1 MTGELTMFGSP
12 LTDIIRQRPS
22 RRYGKKQYLWRAG
35 DKCSGLWQIK
45 FGAVKTFYFN
55 DNGEEHITG
64 FYLPGEY
71 IGVDEL
77 SDEFQRGYAQVVDD
91 CAVHH
96 LPSTQLNEFMA
107 TCDERRCIY
116 RMMSEHLRLNKAR
129 FRQLTRLS
137 AGEKL
142 AGFIYDLA
150 VRYGFQGVVIRDFR
164 LPMLRCDI
172 ANYIGVTPET
182 VTREIIKLVD
192 AGAFLFSGRQIT
204 GLRPTIMTQRAGDML
219 LCRNDELLSTRTRGA
234 RYGQ

>member
-1 MTGELTMFGSP
+1 MLRGS
-12 LTDIIRQRPS
+12 LRDAIRQRPS
-22 RRYGKKQYLWRAG
+22 RRYGKNKYLWCAG
-35 DKCSGLWQIK
+35 DAHSGLWLIK

-55 DNGEEHITG
+55 ACGEEHITG

-77 SDEFQRGYAQVVDD
+77 SEEFHRGYAQVIDD

-96 LPSTQLNEFMA
+96 LSPTALGEFMVSCEA
-107 TCDERRCIY
+107 RQHVY
-116 RMMSEHLRLNKAR
+116 QLMSELLRLNKAR
-129 FRQLTRLS
+129 FRQLTRQS
-137 AGEKL
+137 AGELL

-150 VRYGFQGVVIRDFR
+150 VRYGFQGCAVRDFR

-182 VTREIIKLVD
+182 VSREILKLVD
-192 AGAFLFSGRQIT
+192 AGAFLFSRKHVS
-204 GLRPTIMTQRAGDML
+204 GLRASVMVQRAGGML
-219 LCRNDELLSTRTRGA
+219 SCRNDETLSTIREP

>member
-1 MTGELTMFGSP
+1 MFGSP
-12 LTDIIRQRPS
+12 LRDVIRQRPS

-35 DKCSGLWQIK
+35 DKCSGLWLIK

-55 DNGEEHITG
+55 ASGDEQITG

-77 SDEFQRGYAQVVDD
+77 HGELHRGYAQVTDD

-96 LPSTQLNEFMA
+96 LPSTQLSEFMA
-107 TCDERRCIY
+107 TCDERRYIY
-116 RMMSEHLRLNKAR
+116 RMVSEHLRLNKVR

-150 VRYGFQGVVIRDFR
+150 VRYGFQGCIVRDFR

-204 GLRPTIMTQRAGDML
+204 GLRPTILTQRAGDML
-219 LCRNDELLSTRTRGA
+219 SCRNDEPFSTTMREA
-234 RYGQ
+234 

>member
-1 MTGELTMFGSP
+1 MMKNLLRDTL
-12 LTDIIRQRPS
+12 RQRPS
-22 RRYGKKQYLWRAG
+22 RQYGKNKYLWCAG
-35 DKCSGLWQIK
+35 DRSSGLWLIK
-45 FGAVKTFYFN
+45 SGAVKTFYFN
-55 DNGEEHITG
+55 VSGEKHITG

-77 SDEFQRGYAQVVDD
+77 SGEFHRGYAQVIED

-96 LPSTQLNEFMA
+96 LPPTASGEFMDI
-107 TCDERRCIY
+107 CDGRRYIY
-116 RMMSEHLRLNKAR
+116 QLMSEHLRLHKAR

-137 AGEKL
+137 AGERL

-150 VRYGFQGVVIRDFR
+150 VRYGFQGCAVRDFR

-172 ANYIGVTPET
+172 ANYIGITPET

-204 GLRPTIMTQRAGDML
+204 GLRPTIMMQRAGDML
-219 LCRNDELLSTRTRGA
+219 PCRNDEPLFTTTRGG

>member
-1 MTGELTMFGSP
+1 MKNL
-12 LTDIIRQRPS
+12 LRDAIRQWPS
-22 RRYGKKQYLWRAG
+22 RQYGKKKYLWRAG
-35 DKCSGLWQIK
+35 DKFSGLWLIK
-45 FGAVKTFYFN
+45 FGAVKTFYLN
-55 DNGEEHITG
+55 ANGDEQITG

-71 IGVDEL
+71 IGLDEL
-77 SDEFQRGYAQVVDD
+77 PDGCHRGYAQVIDD
-91 CAVHH
+91 CGIYH
-96 LPSTQLNEFMA
+96 LSGTELSEFMD
-107 TCDERRCIY
+107 TGDERRHVY

-137 AGEKL
+137 AGEKM

-150 VRYGFQGVVIRDFR
+150 VRYGFQGIVMRDFR
-164 LPMLRCDI
+164 LPMLWCDI

-182 VTREIIKLVD
+182 VTREIIKLID

-219 LCRNDELLSTRTRGA
+219 SCRNEEPLSTTTRGA

>member
-1 MTGELTMFGSP
+1 MLRN
-12 LTDIIRQRPS
+12 LLRDVVRQRPS
-22 RRYGKKQYLWRAG
+22 RRYGKKKYLWCAG
-35 DKCSGLWQIK
+35 DKRSGLWLIK

-55 DNGEEHITG
+55 ASGEKHITG

-77 SDEFQRGYAQVVDD
+77 PGEFHRGYAQVTDD

-96 LPSTQLNEFMA
+96 LPPTALGEFMDI
-107 TCDERRCIY
+107 CDGRRYIY
-116 RMMSEHLRLNKAR
+116 QMMSGHLRLNKVR

-137 AGEKL
+137 AGERL

-150 VRYGFQGVVIRDFR
+150 VRYGFQGCAVRDFR

-204 GLRPTIMTQRAGDML
+204 GLRPTIMTQWTGDML
-219 LCRNDELLSTRTRGA
+219 SCRNDEPLSTTTRGA

>member
-1 MTGELTMFGSP
+1 MARDMTMFRSP
-12 LTDIIRQRPS
+12 LRDIIRQGPPRG
-22 RRYGKKQYLWRAG
+22 YGKKKYLWCAG
-35 DKCSGLWQIK
+35 DKCSGLWLIK
-45 FGAVKTFYFN
+45 FGAVKTYYFN
-55 DNGEEHITG
+55 ASGEEHITG

-77 SDEFQRGYAQVVDD
+77 SEEFHRGYAQVIDN
-91 CAVHH
+91 CGIYH
-96 LPSTQLNEFMA
+96 LPWTELSEFMDSG
-107 TCDERRCIY
+107 DERRYVY

-137 AGEKL
+137 AGERL

-150 VRYGFQGVVIRDFR
+150 VRYGFQGCAVRDLR

-204 GLRPTIMTQRAGDML
+204 GLRPTIMEQRAGGIL
-219 LCRNDELLSTRTRGA
+219 SCRNDETLSTIREAG
-234 RYGQ
+234 YGQ

>member
-1 MTGELTMFGSP
+1 MTRELTMSGRP
-12 LTDIIRQRPS
+12 LTEIIRQRPS

-35 DKCSGLWQIK
+35 DTYSGLWLIK
-45 FGAVKTFYFN
+45 FGAVKTYYFN
-55 DNGEEHITG
+55 ASGEVHITG

-77 SDEFQRGYAQVVDD
+77 PGECHRGYAQVTDD

-116 RMMSEHLRLNKAR
+116 RMMSELLRLNKVR

-150 VRYGFQGVVIRDFR
+150 VRYGFQGIVMRDFR

-204 GLRPTIMTQRAGDML
+204 GLRPIIMEQRAGGML
-219 LCRNDELLSTRTRGA
+219 LCRNNEPLSKTIREA

>member
-1 MTGELTMFGSP
+1 MKNL
-12 LTDIIRQRPS
+12 LRDAIRQRPS
-22 RRYGKKQYLWRAG
+22 RQYGKKKYLWRAG
-35 DKCSGLWQIK
+35 DKFSGLWLIK
-45 FGAVKTFYFN
+45 FGAIKTFYFN
-55 DNGEEHITG
+55 ASGEEHITG

-77 SDEFQRGYAQVVDD
+77 PGGWHRGYAQVVDD

-96 LPSTQLNEFMA
+96 LPSTQLSEFMA
-107 TCDERRCIY
+107 GCDERRYIY
-116 RMMSEHLRLNKAR
+116 RMMSECLRLNKVR

-150 VRYGFQGVVIRDFR
+150 VRYGFQGIVMRDFR

-204 GLRPTIMTQRAGDML
+204 GLRPTMMTQRAGDML
-219 LCRNDELLSTRTRGA
+219 SCRNDEPFSTTMREA
-234 RYGQ
+234 